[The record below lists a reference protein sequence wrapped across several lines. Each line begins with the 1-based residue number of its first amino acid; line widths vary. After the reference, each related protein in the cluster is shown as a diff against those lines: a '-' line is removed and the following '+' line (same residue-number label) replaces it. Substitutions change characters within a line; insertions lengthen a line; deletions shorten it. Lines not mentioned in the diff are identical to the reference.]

1 MGVAGVITLVMMLI
15 ATVMLMTGG
24 GNSEQMKRG
33 KEIFTGAVV
42 GLLFLI
48 FSVVILQIITKDII
62 KIDITEPNGPIN
74 RPGGPIQP
82 I

>member
-1 MGVAGVITLVMMLI
+1 MGVAGLITLAMMLV

-33 KEIFTGAVV
+33 KEIFFGAVV

-48 FSVVILQIITKDII
+48 FSVVIFQIITTDII
-62 KIDITEPNGPIN
+62 KLDITEPNARPVQ
-74 RPGGPIQP
+74 PGGPVQP